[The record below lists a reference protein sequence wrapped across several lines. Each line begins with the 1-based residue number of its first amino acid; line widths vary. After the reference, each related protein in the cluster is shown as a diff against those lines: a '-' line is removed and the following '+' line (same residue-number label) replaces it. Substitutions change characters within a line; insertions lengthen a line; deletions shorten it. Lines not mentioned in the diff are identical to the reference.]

1 MDYESYIQNKSSRLI
16 ANIST
21 NVPLVTQYFSIPILT
36 LAAEGLILLAI
47 LIFLLM
53 FEPQGFLVLSICLI
67 FTLLITY
74 KTISKKLKSLG
85 TQKDLLKTS

>member
-1 MDYESYIQNKSSRLI
+1 
-16 ANIST
+16 
-21 NVPLVTQYFSIPILT
+21 
-36 LAAEGLILLAI
+36 
-47 LIFLLM
+47 M

-85 TQKDLLKTS
+85 TQKEDFENKLVKIIQNGIGSIKITKLFNLERKNMKINSIQ